1 MKKYI
6 YLAASLLT
14 LSTVG
19 LTSCQN
25 EMEDMGNKVG
35 KEVLFRVTANRG
47 DTETR
52 TTLTPDGAGNL
63 ACTWNKDD
71 QLLVVNNSS
80 GNKIGVITL
89 VDGIDSPDG
98 TFEGKVT
105 LDGFDT
111 VSLVYLGSV
120 TDAESY
126 ASDTDNI
133 TLDVSAQDGS
143 LASLT
148 AKDVLTGE
156 VIVENN
162 SYVQK
167 KGDVVQA
174 TATLRRQLAHG
185 YFQLN
190 FPDDIEL
197 VEGDEITIT
206 GEGLRSEGKINFK
219 NGGNI
224 ANQDANYSGS
234 TTITVTKA
242 EDGNDFYITM
252 LPVGNVTPTFTV
264 TKDGVTY
271 TAELGQHNWKSG
283 EFVRKNNNGDGVNV
297 EMEKVAAAVASDGKI
312 LGVKWARINDRSWVD
327 CDWNHDDAFF
337 FSYIPEV
344 PLINQG
350 IKINYTG
357 NNIENGTVNPY
368 VYHYQ
373 WGRNFGFAASNQYY
387 LYDIK
392 LPNWRNFPLSWAEDD
407 LYYNATNSLLSS
419 AQSPMN
425 PGLFVETNNNDWCTT
440 DLTSWPEHVDDEG
453 GVMSVA
459 PEGFRLPT
467 KTDFEKLLP
476 NGINESFKA
485 TKSFKVDG
493 ETIRPV
499 FAKTTIEGTTVVW
512 AILNSSTNYLAIYEF
527 AGSYTL
533 DQLTKTMFENDVIDY
548 IDFPAHGAR
557 ESFAGIVDWQSGG
570 WYWSNTTEADGKAYV
585 FRFSISNT
593 NTVYLQV
600 FALTRKCALSVRCI
614 YED

>member
-35 KEVLFRVTANRG
+35 KEVLLRVTANRG
-47 DTETR
+47 DAETR
-52 TTLTPDGAGNL
+52 TTLTPDGDGNL
-63 ACTWNKDD
+63 ACTWNEGDK
-71 QLLVVNNSS
+71 LIVVGDN
-80 GNKIGVITL
+80 GKKIGVITL
-89 VDGIDSPDG
+89 TSDAGFAEG
-98 TFEGKVT
+98 TFEGKV
-105 LDGFDT
+105 DFGSNENI
-111 VSLVYLGSV
+111 SLVYLGVSEN
-120 TDAESY
+120 AETY
-126 ASDTDNI
+126 ASDVNNI
-133 TLDVSAQDGS
+133 TLNISEQDGT

-148 AKDVLTGE
+148 AKDVLTSS
-156 VIVENN
+156 
-162 SYVQK
+162 SYVVDNHYSSS
-167 KGDVVQA
+167 DVTIENVRL
-174 TATLRRQLAHG
+174 TRQLAHG

-190 FPDDIEL
+190 FPSEDNITLDA
-197 VEGDEITIT
+197 GDVISIS

-337 FSYIPEV
+337 FSYISEV

-387 LYDIK
+387 LYDIE